1 MNKKELAYMKEVI
14 DTMNS
19 GDPHLSEDVVLEELY
34 RQFRRWYIEQTQRT
48 TEKKKINEHS
58 PL

>member
-34 RQFRRWYIEQTQRT
+34 RQFRRWYIEQTQKT
-48 TEKKKINEHS
+48 TKKKSN

>member
-1 MNKKELAYMKEVI
+1 MNRKELAYMKEVI

-34 RQFRRWYIEQTQRT
+34 RQFRRWYMEQTQKK
-48 TEKKKINEHS
+48 EKRR
-58 PL
+58 